1 MSMAFKKT
9 GLGTQIVV
17 LPPTTTDE
25 EKKKAEKAKADNIKR
40 ER

>member
-17 LPPTTTDE
+17 LTPTTTDE